1 MAGWGRRRWVAAVLG
16 ALGVAVL
23 TGAPTVMFP
32 NPLFG
37 RMVPVTAWNR
47 PVWVVT
53 SVLAGLLI
61 ATYVTP
67 ATAQT
72 AAEAADGRD
81 ELDDATRRGGLGG
94 LVSYFAIGCPVCNKL
109 VVLALG
115 SSGAMSWFAPLQPLL
130 AVASVG
136 LLAWALW
143 TRLRTAESCAVGS
156 PGTWTDSTTSR

>member
-1 MAGWGRRRWVAAVLG
+1 MASWDRRQWVAAVLG
-16 ALGVAVL
+16 TLGVAVL

-47 PVWVVT
+47 PAWIIT
-53 SVLAGLLI
+53 SVLAGLLV

-67 ATAQT
+67 ATAP
-72 AAEAADGRD
+72 ADPDLADGPD

-94 LVSYFAIGCPVCNKL
+94 LLSYFAIGCPVCNKL

-143 TRLRTAESCAVGS
+143 TRLRTAESCPVGS
-156 PGTWTDSTTSR
+156 PTT

>member
-1 MAGWGRRRWVAAVLG
+1 MASWDRRQWTAAVLG
-16 ALGVAVL
+16 TVAVAVL

-32 NPLFG
+32 NPVFG

-47 PVWVVT
+47 PAWIIT

-67 ATAQT
+67 ATASADAGVT
-72 AAEAADGRD
+72 DGRD

-94 LVSYFAIGCPVCNKL
+94 LLSYFAIGCPVCNKL

-143 TRLRTAESCAVGS
+143 TRLRTAASCPVGS
-156 PGTWTDSTTSR
+156 PST

>member
-1 MAGWGRRRWVAAVLG
+1 MASWDRRQWVAAVLG
-16 ALGVAVL
+16 TLGVAVL

-32 NPLFG
+32 NPVFG

-47 PVWVVT
+47 PAWIIT

-61 ATYVTP
+61 ATYITP
-67 ATAQT
+67 ATAT
-72 AAEAADGRD
+72 ADPGGTHGGD

-94 LVSYFAIGCPVCNKL
+94 LLSYFAIGCPVCNKL

-143 TRLRTAESCAVGS
+143 TRLRTAESCPVGS
-156 PGTWTDSTTSR
+156 PST